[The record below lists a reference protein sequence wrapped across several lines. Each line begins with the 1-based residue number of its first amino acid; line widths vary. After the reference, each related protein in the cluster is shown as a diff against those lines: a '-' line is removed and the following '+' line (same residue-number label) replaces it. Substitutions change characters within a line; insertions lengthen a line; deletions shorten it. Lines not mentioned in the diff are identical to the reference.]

1 LFAGDQVLLGSD
13 LARLLGLDVLGN
25 RTGGECGVGA
35 GLVFAAV
42 GRADAGT
49 CAELGR
55 DLDALA
61 GGVQPRGGVAQGIW
75 VRASADAWT
84 TRLICCTCASLSAGG
99 PTLSDPTLSSTTLGS
114 TSRGAAR

>member
-1 LFAGDQVLLGSD
+1 LFAGDQVLLGGD
-13 LARLLGLDVLGN
+13 LARLLGLDLLGN

-49 CAELGR
+49 SAEFGR

-61 GGVQPRGGVAQGIW
+61 GAVQPRGGVAQCIW

-84 TRLICCTCASLSAGG
+84 TRLIC
-99 PTLSDPTLSSTTLGS
+99 
-114 TSRGAAR
+114 